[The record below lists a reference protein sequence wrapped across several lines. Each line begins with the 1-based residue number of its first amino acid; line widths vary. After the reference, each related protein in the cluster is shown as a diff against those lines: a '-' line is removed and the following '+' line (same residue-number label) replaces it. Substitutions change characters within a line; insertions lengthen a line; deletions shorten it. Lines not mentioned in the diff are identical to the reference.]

1 MATTGGGAGSD
12 LSGSLLEPPPNFGP
26 SKKTL
31 FALIKTSSKKH
42 QKNYWP
48 KKTEKVNFTDRE
60 NLEYYLGKLETIKFR
75 FGFGCFRTVK
85 SFSVRIEP
93 VSS

>member
-42 QKNYWP
+42 QKTTEL
-48 KKTEKVNFTDRE
+48 KKELK
-60 NLEYYLGKLETIKFR
+60 K
-75 FGFGCFRTVK
+75 
-85 SFSVRIEP
+85 
-93 VSS
+93 

>member
-42 QKNYWP
+42 QKNY
-48 KKTEKVNFTDRE
+48 
-60 NLEYYLGKLETIKFR
+60 
-75 FGFGCFRTVK
+75 RT
-85 SFSVRIEP
+85 
-93 VSS
+93 